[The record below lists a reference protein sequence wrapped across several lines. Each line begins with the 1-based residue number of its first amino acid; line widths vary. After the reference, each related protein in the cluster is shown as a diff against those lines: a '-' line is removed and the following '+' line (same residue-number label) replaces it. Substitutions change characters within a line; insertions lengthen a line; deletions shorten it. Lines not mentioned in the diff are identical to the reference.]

1 MKVAATLPVGLD
13 GMSRSIGVLT
23 LVLLS
28 AWSRAS
34 AALTLDLQLVT
45 GNVSNPV
52 FVTHAGDDSGQLF
65 IVEQGGR
72 IKIFNGTNVLAT
84 PFLNISPMTLF
95 SDDEQG
101 LLSVAFHPGY
111 KTNGALYV
119 YFTNRSGTSN
129 VVARFTNSP
138 PSAATVN
145 TNTMQTVLRIPHLDN
160 PNHNGGQMQ
169 FGPDGYLY
177 IATGDGGGR
186 CDTNVVPN
194 NAQNLGSLLGK
205 MLRIDVNNFATNY
218 TIPPSNPFIATNGAL
233 PEIWAYG
240 LRNPWR
246 FSFDRLTGDLWIGDV
261 GQAQR
266 EEVDLQFAGSV
277 GGQNYG
283 WHVYEGSI
291 FSTQS
296 CPTVTVSNMPATF
309 PVIEYD
315 HSSGRCAIIGGYR
328 YRGSKI
334 APLFGTYLYAD
345 ECGGQIYGAVTNA
358 GGLWTSMLLTDTV
371 FAVATFGED
380 QSGEIYFAHYADVG
394 AVYRLVWHDTDGD
407 GMADDW
413 ENENGLN
420 PNNAADAGLDDDGDG
435 FTNLQE
441 FLASTNPHNAAS
453 ALRTMSIRSLSAG
466 FQIDF
471 ASASNEFY
479 RLERNDDL
487 VAGTWTPVTNNI
499 AGTGGLLQITD
510 PSPNETQQF
519 YRVRLLP

>member
-1 MKVAATLPVGLD
+1 MGDGFRFVG
-13 GMSRSIGVLT
+13 
-23 LVLLS
+23 LVLLL
-28 AWSRAS
+28 ATTRAS

-45 GNVSNPV
+45 GSVSNPV
-52 FVTHAGDDSGQLF
+52 YVTHAGDDSGRLF
-65 IVEQGGR
+65 IVEQNGC
-72 IKIFNGTNVLAT
+72 IKIFNGTNLLAT
-84 PFLNISPMTLF
+84 PFLDISPLTLF

-111 KTNGALYV
+111 KTNGAFYV

-129 VVARFTNSP
+129 VVARFTASP
-138 PSAATVN
+138 PGAATVN
-145 TNTMQTVLRIPHLDN
+145 TNTLQTVLRIPHLDN

-169 FGPDGYLY
+169 FGPDGCLY
-177 IATGDGGGR
+177 IGTGDGGGR

-194 NAQNLGSLLGK
+194 NAQNLGRLLGK
-205 MLRIDVNNFATNY
+205 MLRIDVNNISTNY
-218 TIPPSNPFIATNGAL
+218 TIPPGNPFIATNGAL

-266 EEVDLQFAGSV
+266 EEVDLQWAGSE

-296 CPTVTVSNMPATF
+296 CPTVVVSNIPAVF
-309 PVIEYD
+309 PVLEYD
-315 HSSGRCAIIGGYR
+315 HTSGRCALVGGYR

-345 ECGGQIYGAVTNA
+345 ECGGQIYGAVTNGV
-358 GGLWTSMLLTDTV
+358 GGWTSTLLTDTV
-371 FAVATFGED
+371 YAVDSFGED
-380 QSGEIYFAHYADVG
+380 QPGEIYFSHYATVG
-394 AVYRLVWHDTDGD
+394 AIYKIVWRDTDGD

-413 ENENGLN
+413 ETEHGLN
-420 PNNAADAGLDDDGDG
+420 PASAADAGLDDDGDG

-441 FLASTNPHNAAS
+441 FLANTDPHDPAS
-453 ALRTMSIRSLSAG
+453 ALRITSIARSGLDSIVSYSAVTSRRYE
-466 FQIDF
+466 FQFTDSLTTSNWAGMATNIAVTTGVSQFTDPGAAVF
-471 ASASNEFY
+471 AS
-479 RLERNDDL
+479 R
-487 VAGTWTPVTNNI
+487 
-499 AGTGGLLQITD
+499 
-510 PSPNETQQF
+510 F
-519 YRVRLLP
+519 YRVRLVP